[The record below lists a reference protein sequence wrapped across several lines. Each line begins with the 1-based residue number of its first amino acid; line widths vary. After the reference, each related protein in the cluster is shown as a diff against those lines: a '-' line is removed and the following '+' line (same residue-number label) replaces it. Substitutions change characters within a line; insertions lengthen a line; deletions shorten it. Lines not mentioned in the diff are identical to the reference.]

1 MEMKL
6 KSLAGMILGGAVGAT
21 VGVGYEFVKEEK
33 RLDKVEDNL
42 NKFKSFYNLLITWI
56 EMKQEGKSLVEY
68 FEYNNI
74 KSIAIYGMKELGER
88 LVKELEGSEIEIKY
102 IIDQNADEIE
112 TKLKKVKPDGELA
125 PVDAIVV
132 TATWYF
138 QDIEEKLSSK
148 VDYEIISLEDAVYG
162 MI

>member
-1 MEMKL
+1 
-6 KSLAGMILGGAVGAT
+6 
-21 VGVGYEFVKEEK
+21 
-33 RLDKVEDNL
+33 
-42 NKFKSFYNLLITWI
+42 
-56 EMKQEGKSLVEY
+56 MKQEGKSLVEY

-132 TATWYF
+132 TAT
-138 QDIEEKLSSK
+138 
-148 VDYEIISLEDAVYG
+148 
-162 MI
+162 

>member
-1 MEMKL
+1 
-6 KSLAGMILGGAVGAT
+6 
-21 VGVGYEFVKEEK
+21 
-33 RLDKVEDNL
+33 
-42 NKFKSFYNLLITWI
+42 
-56 EMKQEGKSLVEY
+56 
-68 FEYNNI
+68 
-74 KSIAIYGMKELGER
+74 MKELGER

-112 TKLKKVKPDGELA
+112 TKLKKVKPDGELT